1 MKRMLFQ
8 ILLVFVT
15 SPALAQVSSENY
27 VQTTQRISDTQ
38 VLTTTQYYDGLGR
51 PFEKVEQRVTPSGD
65 NLIHL
70 QQYDGLGREWRN
82 WNPIY
87 SSSAFLNPSDVS
99 SLSQSQYDDSH
110 AFSQNNYESNPLNR
124 VIEVEG
130 ISEDWKGHSVKSDH
144 LGNTSSF
151 PLNCKY
157 YYVSMSGELQ
167 DKGYYPEGR
176 LYVTKTTDEDGHEA
190 MSSKT
195 WQVMSSFSE
204 CFWVARSLPT
214 PIIYMTIV
222 AICHLTSWVRMK
234 FSMTIMSVIGHYP

>member
-1 MKRMLFQ
+1 MLP
-8 ILLVFVT
+8 LLLA
-15 SPALAQVSSENY
+15 SLALPVSAQVSSENY

-124 VIEVEG
+124 VVEVEG
-130 ISEDWKGHSVKSDH
+130 IGEDWKGHSIKSDH
-144 LGNTSSF
+144 LINTSFF
-151 PLNCKY
+151 PSIASIIVCRCRVNFKLRDTIPKGD
-157 YYVSMSGELQ
+157 SM
-167 DKGYYPEGR
+167 
-176 LYVTKTTDEDGHEA
+176 
-190 MSSKT
+190 
-195 WQVMSSFSE
+195 
-204 CFWVARSLPT
+204 
-214 PIIYMTIV
+214 
-222 AICHLTSWVRMK
+222 
-234 FSMTIMSVIGHYP
+234 